1 MNPKVIMAVRILFG
15 LAILFFGAN
24 KLFYFMDP
32 PEPPTKTA
40 ASFLRMLTISK
51 TMMLV
56 AIVEIAAGISLL
68 ANKYAPLMM
77 IVLMSISINALLYH
91 LKLDPKNIV
100 IGIVFLAMNGL
111 MIFIYRDHYK
121 ELLRS

>member
-1 MNPKVIMAVRILFG
+1 
-15 LAILFFGAN
+15 
-24 KLFYFMDP
+24 MDP